1 MAAFS
6 YRDTDGYGVERD
18 YFPSIQQIRN
28 EVDAGQVEHGFV
40 DLKGRKVGY
49 AWSVTSVINLP
60 FADKVEYETRKQKW
74 CNHFKTVEDMVYV
87 ELWGS
92 PTRNGK
98 QYGPGFN
105 TQRVATVEEARRI
118 IVKRIEQAR
127 KRDLKKFAKEAA

>member
-18 YFPSIQQIRN
+18 YFPSIEQIRN
-28 EVDAGQVEHGFV
+28 DVDAGPVEHGFV

-49 AWSVTSVINLP
+49 AWSIASVINVP
-60 FADKVEYETRKQKW
+60 FADEAAYVARKQKW
-74 CNHFKTVEDMVYV
+74 TNKFQNVEDMVYV

-92 PTRNGK
+92 PTRDGK

-118 IVKRIEQAR
+118 IVRRVEQAA
-127 KRDLKKFAKEAA
+127 KRDRKKFVKEAA